1 MAKEPIILSEEIT
14 PPPAL
19 VRAGLESLPVIIRAQ
34 GERASRRF
42 IEFFTA
48 SIRNRNT
55 RMAYAR
61 AVKQFFDWCEDHRL
75 GLDDI
80 EPIAIAAYIEELGS
94 QIARPS
100 VKQHLAAI
108 RQLFDYLVTGGVLV
122 STPRRLGAT
131 MNSSGGFATMLV

>member
-1 MAKEPIILSEEIT
+1 L
-14 PPPAL
+14 PAI
-19 VRAGLESLPVIIRAQ
+19 VHAQ

-61 AVKQFFDWCEDHRL
+61 AVKQFFDWCDEHRL
-75 GLDDI
+75 ELHEI
-80 EPIAIAAYIEELGS
+80 EAVTVAAYIEQLGNQAS
-94 QIARPS
+94 KPT

-108 RQLFDYLVTGGVLV
+108 RQLFDHWPKRARRNSYGPVLLFKVTRFHSLL
-122 STPRRLGAT
+122 PPMKALGEHG
-131 MNSSGGFATMLV
+131 MR